1 MNEQAKEDTR
11 VDLQLKAMEM
21 HTLIETGR
29 GFDVFRVYNGWLYIH
44 RSTLNQ
50 TFVPEFYNV
59 NADCRNRN

>member
-1 MNEQAKEDTR
+1 MNEQAKENTR

-44 RSTLNQ
+44 
-50 TFVPEFYNV
+50 
-59 NADCRNRN
+59 